1 MVTELENLLSQEKE
15 KTNAINVTL
24 ERERYQKI
32 EMQNSLVDEKAEL
45 EASKGREHE
54 LEESCRE
61 LKKLL
66 ESEVVERRS
75 VASALE
81 YEKNLIAMEKK
92 NLEQK
97 HFAMNQKLSGL
108 GNETLAGKI
117 NSLKAWEGEVKKR
130 EKFVAGKEQKFRNLI
145 GKME

>member
-1 MVTELENLLSQEKE
+1 
-15 KTNAINVTL
+15 
-24 ERERYQKI
+24 
-32 EMQNSLVDEKAEL
+32 MQNSLVDEKAEL

-81 YEKNLIAMEKK
+81 YEKNLIAMVSPSKESVHRQEKY
-92 NLEQK
+92 LYLL
-97 HFAMNQKLSGL
+97 FS
-108 GNETLAGKI
+108 
-117 NSLKAWEGEVKKR
+117 
-130 EKFVAGKEQKFRNLI
+130 
-145 GKME
+145 